1 MLFGPKKNKE
11 LESCLVR
18 THSNMSNNY
27 KDAAQEDF
35 KEAEAVFDRLKSEKK
50 LSDKQLAYY
59 EGVLGDLRQQL
70 VGYTHK
76 DQNARWMG

>member
-1 MLFGPKKNKE
+1 MLFGPKKNRE
-11 LESCLVR
+11 LEACLAR

-35 KEAEAVFDRLKSEKK
+35 KEAEAVFSRLLSEGK
-50 LSDKQLAYY
+50 LSDKQVAYY
-59 EGVLGDLRQQL
+59 GEIMGDLRQQL

>member
-1 MLFGPKKNKE
+1 MLFGPKKNRE
-11 LESCLVR
+11 LEVCLAR

-27 KDAAQEDF
+27 KDAAQEGF
-35 KEAEAVFDRLKSEKK
+35 KEAEAVFSRLQSEGK
-50 LSDKQLAYY
+50 LSDKQVAYY
-59 EGVLGDLRQQL
+59 KEIVENLRQQL